1 MKLATAIIDRSSL
14 CHNINRV
21 REIVPK
27 SRLIAIVKANAYGHG
42 LLKTAVAIENFI
54 DCFGVARITE
64 AIELRKYGIKKS
76 ILLLEGFFD
85 QSELFLIIK
94 NKIDVVIHSIEQLH
108 NIEKLK
114 IFKENEIKN
123 VVKVWMKLDTG
134 MHRLGIRPE
143 EGTKFYNRLME
154 CCHIKKPI
162 NIISHFYQADNPE
175 FPIATNQQLA
185 CFNSFVKDKPGEK
198 SIAASSGILFWPESY
213 FDWVRIGIIMYGS
226 SPKKGKNGKDFG
238 FLPAMTLKSNLIAIR
253 KHHAGETAG
262 YHGIWLCSYDTTL
275 GVVAIGYGDGYPGNA
290 PQGTPV
296 LINGRRVPIVGK
308 VSMDMILVDLGR
320 NTNDKVGDEV
330 IIWGNLLP
338 VEEIASYVQLSN
350 YELLTKLTARVK
362 IEHLD

>member
-14 CHNINRV
+14 CHNVKRV

-27 SRLIAIVKANAYGHG
+27 SRFIAIVKANAYGHG
-42 LLKTAVAIENFI
+42 LLETAVAIENFV

-64 AIELRKYGIKKS
+64 AIALREYGIKKP

-85 QSELFLIIK
+85 QSELLIIIK
-94 NKIDVVIHSIEQLH
+94 HKIDVVIHSIEQLR
-108 NIEKLK
+108 NMEKLE
-114 IFKENEIKN
+114 IFKEYAIKN
-123 VVKVWMKLDTG
+123 TVKVWMKLDTG

-143 EGTKFYNRLME
+143 EGITFYNRLTRCRYIE
-154 CCHIKKPI
+154 KPI

-175 FPIATNQQLA
+175 CPIATNQQLA
-185 CFNSFVKDKPGEK
+185 CFNSFIKDKPGEK
-198 SIAASSGILFWPESY
+198 SIAASAGILFWPESY

-226 SPKKGKNGKDFG
+226 SPKKGKKGKDFG
-238 FLPAMTLKSNLIAIR
+238 LLPAMTLKSNLIAIR
-253 KHHAGETAG
+253 KHYAGETVG
-262 YHGIWLCSYDTTL
+262 YNGIWLSSYDTTL

-290 PQGTPV
+290 PEGTPV

-320 NTNDKVGDEV
+320 NVSDKVGDEV

-338 VEEIASYVQLSN
+338 VEEIASYVHLSN
-350 YELLTKLTARVK
+350 YELLTKLTSRVK
-362 IEHLD
+362 IEYLD